1 VRCGRGLLT
10 FLLHDLF
17 GDLPYPDLETL
28 KNPLVEKILPRE
40 DVRQYIEDDLKAAAA
55 APELPYSYKKGDAN
69 YGHFTKGVAW
79 MVLLKLYMQNHRW
92 DDAITAG
99 RELMKPEYGY
109 DLVPTYK
116 DIFTLKNEQN
126 AETIY
131 SFIAEESS
139 RGHSYHA
146 QVVPAGYSQNGVDFP
161 GGCNAHKLE
170 WWFIH
175 TFDPDDQ
182 RLDVIIT
189 EYTDASSTVHNEAN
203 ATGLL
208 VKGAVPYKYEISPET
223 IQGGWWTNID
233 AIVYRYA
240 DALTLLAE
248 AIVRKDNNVTGEAI
262 ELLNR
267 VHTRAFPAAL
277 KAAKTYTSAQFPSPR
292 AFLDTLL
299 MERARELFYE
309 NGSRRQDLIRDGSYV
324 EKFTHKCQEVGE
336 STMIEILGEDAEHF
350 PVPQWVID
358 SGKGIIEQNPGY

>member
-40 DVRQYIEDDLKAAAA
+40 DVRQYIEDDLKAAIAD
-55 APELPYSYKKGDAN
+55 PELPHVYKKGDAL
-69 YGHFTKGVAW
+69 YGRFSKGVAW
-79 MVLLKLYMQNHRW
+79 MLLLKLYMQNHRW
-92 DDAITAG
+92 EEAITAG

-109 DLVPTYK
+109 ELVPKYK
-116 DIFTLKNEQN
+116 DIFTLNNEQN

-131 SFIAEESS
+131 SYVAMPAN

-146 QVVPAGYSQNGVDFP
+146 QVMPPGYSVNGVTIT
-161 GGCNAHKLE
+161 GMNAHKLE
-170 WWFIH
+170 WWFMH
-175 TFDPDDQ
+175 TFDPADE
-182 RLDVIIT
+182 RLDVILT
-189 EYTDASSTVHNEAN
+189 EYTDANGVVHNEAN
-203 ATGLL
+203 TTGML
-208 VKGAVPYKYEISPET
+208 VKGAVPYKYEISPEA
-223 IQGGWWTNID
+223 IQGGWWTQID
-233 AIVYRYA
+233 AIIYRYA

-248 AIVRKDNNVTGEAI
+248 AIVRKNNTVTGEAI

-277 KAAKTYTSAQFPSPR
+277 KAAKTYTPAHFPTPR
-292 AFLDTLL
+292 AFIDTLL
-299 MERARELFYE
+299 MERAHELFYE

-324 EKFTHKCQEVGE
+324 EKFTHKCLEVGQG
-336 STMIEILGEDAEHF
+336 TMIEILGEDAEHF
-350 PVPQWVID
+350 PIPQWVID